1 MDRSTEARA
10 FLVRYHAGNDETL
23 PLVQFE
29 LEEIDGTLRLERELS
44 VETSYMD
51 MVRTKGN
58 RHRTFI
64 SVTMGI
70 FSQWSGNGIVSYY
83 LAPVLTTIGITS
95 VTNQTLISGLLQI
108 WNLILAVVGAVSV
121 DRLGR
126 RSLFLVSCLGM
137 LTCYIVITGLAASF
151 AKTHVSSIGV
161 AVIPFLYIYF
171 GFYDIAFTPL
181 LFGYVCEIWPYTL
194 RARGV
199 AVTQVVTQLAVF
211 FNIFVNPIALEA
223 IAWKYYLVYVVI
235 LVLIT
240 LTIYFLYPE
249 TNGHSLEEMVAVF
262 DGKAADTSFS
272 VKIDKTEGEEEQ
284 QVEKV

>member
-1 MDRSTEARA
+1 
-10 FLVRYHAGNDETL
+10 
-23 PLVQFE
+23 
-29 LEEIDGTLRLERELS
+29 
-44 VETSYMD
+44 
-51 MVRTKGN
+51 
-58 RHRTFI
+58 
-64 SVTMGI
+64 
-70 FSQWSGNGIVSYY
+70 
-83 LAPVLTTIGITS
+83 
-95 VTNQTLISGLLQI
+95 
-108 WNLILAVVGAVSV
+108 
-121 DRLGR
+121 
-126 RSLFLVSCLGM
+126 
-137 LTCYIVITGLAASF
+137 
-151 AKTHVSSIGV
+151 
-161 AVIPFLYIYF
+161 VIPFLYIYF

-240 LTIYFLYPE
+240 LTIYFLYPR

-272 VKIDKTEGEEEQ
+272 SISTRPGQRRNNKSRKCEMRPMHVGISSTSGGLSWSPRDGFWNLLQILSIFHLTKDNTPPQLTHHTRVISIQ
-284 QVEKV
+284 

>member
-1 MDRSTEARA
+1 
-10 FLVRYHAGNDETL
+10 
-23 PLVQFE
+23 
-29 LEEIDGTLRLERELS
+29 
-44 VETSYMD
+44 
-51 MVRTKGN
+51 
-58 RHRTFI
+58 
-64 SVTMGI
+64 
-70 FSQWSGNGIVSYY
+70 
-83 LAPVLTTIGITS
+83 
-95 VTNQTLISGLLQI
+95 
-108 WNLILAVVGAVSV
+108 
-121 DRLGR
+121 
-126 RSLFLVSCLGM
+126 M
-137 LTCYIVITGLAASF
+137 LTCYVVITGLAAKL

-249 TNGHSLEEMVAVF
+249 TNGIAWRRMVAVF

-272 VKIDKTEGEEEQ
+272 VNIDKTGAEEEQ